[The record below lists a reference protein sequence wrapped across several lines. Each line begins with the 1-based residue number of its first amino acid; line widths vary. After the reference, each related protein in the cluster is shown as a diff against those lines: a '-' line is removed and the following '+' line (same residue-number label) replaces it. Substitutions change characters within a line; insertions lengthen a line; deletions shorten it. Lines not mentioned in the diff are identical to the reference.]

1 METKLW
7 LIVSSVE
14 VYFHSNSNS
23 SATNDYSQGMLILV
37 LSEAVSQVR
46 LVQIR

>member
-14 VYFHSNSNS
+14 VYFHSNNNS
-23 SATNDYSQGMLILV
+23 SAIDGYSQGTLILV
-37 LSEAVSQVR
+37 LSEAVSHVR
-46 LVQIR
+46 LVQKR